1 MAAGTAVHAVL
12 EAEVT
17 KVLTVAAVGFSR
29 KYYQHDLTL
38 HGYACQV
45 VDIDVTT
52 VEDAWA
58 VRLMDMLSGLHQLQW
73 EGMTRE
79 MYIWGNVQARQL
91 WALIPQ
97 CQCCNC
103 NLTLLSLCV
112 KGLTHYRANGYVALL
127 ISLSWMSQDRSE
139 LLKTRHGASLHY
151 PCWLS
156 RRQPSCRCALHM
168 QQCSNLEL
176 G

>member
-1 MAAGTAVHAVL
+1 MAAGTAVHAAL

-17 KVLTVAAVGFSR
+17 KVLTVAAVG
-29 KYYQHDLTL
+29 YYQHDLTL

-91 WALIPQ
+91 SSGP
-97 CQCCNC
+97 
-103 NLTLLSLCV
+103 
-112 KGLTHYRANGYVALL
+112 
-127 ISLSWMSQDRSE
+127 
-139 LLKTRHGASLHY
+139 
-151 PCWLS
+151 
-156 RRQPSCRCALHM
+156 
-168 QQCSNLEL
+168 
-176 G
+176 